1 MQARPAK
8 TGLSAVPRLTR
19 SMGLFHHPPPQKK
32 IKCIVS
38 FRTRFSM
45 TELNSQPHAL
55 RRCYNPL
62 SKKTL
67 IWQRWH
73 YYSKKLNA
81 SEKKAAPKHEAA
93 HSIFRTK
100 STQKFSKSI
109 LRSLLKSYLGC
120 FPMYARIPPST

>member
-1 MQARPAK
+1 MQAWPAK

-38 FRTRFSM
+38 FRTSFSM

-67 IWQRWH
+67 IWQSWH
-73 YYSKKLNA
+73 YYSKNCTLQ
-81 SEKKAAPKHEAA
+81 KKRLPQSMRQP